1 MAGAFT
7 IVLCRLRRSHTAHAF
22 STSKPGSVLRAMGAL
37 EKDVMRWI
45 AFALGLGAPLRA
57 SRIGVLVSVLL
68 WPWLPIA
75 RLIAAG
81 MLGQLD

>member
-1 MAGAFT
+1 LSASPLTRAARF
-7 IVLCRLRRSHTAHAF
+7 LYLHARERH
-22 STSKPGSVLRAMGAL
+22 LRAIGAL
-37 EKDVMRWI
+37 ERDEMKWI

-75 RLIAAG
+75 RLVAAG